1 MGQPRPANRP
11 PFEEPKKQ
19 LPDRLLLTQWAQQ
32 NPGIIATAIR
42 NILDDLKTA
51 HVSADRD
58 LAHIRAAIATCLEL
72 GDADT
77 IKAQLTEL
85 LDYLES

>member
-1 MGQPRPANRP
+1 MTRQPRPANRP

-19 LPDRLLLTQWAQQ
+19 LPDRLLLLQWAQQ
-32 NPGIIATAIR
+32 NPGIHARAIR
-42 NILDDLKTA
+42 NILDDLKAA
-51 HVSADRD
+51 HLNSDRD

-72 GDADT
+72 GDTDT

-85 LDYLES
+85 LEYLD